1 MWCVVVWLA
10 HAARGRKKILPAPV
24 STCGPRRHNR
34 PVPRNDQDEERQR
47 LFARNLRAA
56 RERAGLTQASMATKL
71 GMEDEVYAR
80 YERARMWPSL
90 DRLGRIC
97 DVLDCTSDA
106 LLGTDQP
113 PPPPARAPAPAPD
126 EDSPDVRR
134 LLRRLRKARPKTLRL
149 VKQMIDELDKCA
161 RPAPGGDDDATADA
175 ASGDETEA
183 ASAPADDAAASS
195 GDATTVAAGT
205 HPGNDGDA
213 AAGGVPGDDGGTGE
227 P

>member
-1 MWCVVVWLA
+1 M
-10 HAARGRKKILPAPV
+10 
-24 STCGPRRHNR
+24 
-34 PVPRNDQDEERQR
+34 PRNDQDEERQR
-47 LFARNLRAA
+47 LFARTLRAA

-80 YERARMWPSL
+80 YERAKMWPSL

-97 DVLDCTSDA
+97 DILGCTSDA

-113 PPPPARAPAPAPD
+113 PPRPARPPAPTPD

-149 VKQMIDELDKCA
+149 VRQTLDELDKYGT
-161 RPAPGGDDDATADA
+161 PAPGGERAR
-175 ASGDETEA
+175 TE
-183 ASAPADDAAASS
+183 PGNDDAAAAGVSPGVIGADTSPGKDSS
-195 GDATTVAAGT
+195 
-205 HPGNDGDA
+205 
-213 AAGGVPGDDGGTGE
+213 TGE

>member
-1 MWCVVVWLA
+1 
-10 HAARGRKKILPAPV
+10 
-24 STCGPRRHNR
+24 
-34 PVPRNDQDEERQR
+34 VPRNDQDEERQR

-80 YERARMWPSL
+80 YERAKMWPSL

-97 DVLDCTSDA
+97 EILGCTSDS

-113 PPPPARAPAPAPD
+113 PPRPARPPAPTPD
-126 EDSPDVRR
+126 DDSPDVRR

-149 VKQMIDELDKCA
+149 AKQMLDELDKYG
-161 RPAPGGDDDATADA
+161 RPAPGG
-175 ASGDETEA
+175 E
-183 ASAPADDAAASS
+183 PAGTVPDSDDDAAAAPGEDAAAATGGMP
-195 GDATTVAAGT
+195 GD
-205 HPGNDGDA
+205 DDDA
-213 AAGGVPGDDGGTGE
+213 AAGPPSDDGGTGE

>member
-1 MWCVVVWLA
+1 M
-10 HAARGRKKILPAPV
+10 
-24 STCGPRRHNR
+24 
-34 PVPRNDQDEERQR
+34 PRNDQDEERQR
-47 LFARNLRAA
+47 LFARTLRAA

-80 YERARMWPSL
+80 YERAKMWPSL

-97 DVLDCTSDA
+97 DILGCTSDA

-113 PPPPARAPAPAPD
+113 PPRPARPPAPTPD

-149 VKQMIDELDKCA
+149 AKQLMDELEKHGRSASGGERA
-161 RPAPGGDDDATADA
+161 RTAPDNDEDDDAADAAPGDDATAAPGDDAAAAAGAAPGDDAAAASAAPGDDSGTSAGLSSDDDSIRAAPGGD
-175 ASGDETEA
+175 
-183 ASAPADDAAASS
+183 
-195 GDATTVAAGT
+195 AGT
-205 HPGNDGDA
+205 R
-213 AAGGVPGDDGGTGE
+213 E